1 MTTATDILTQLEE
14 LWEAA
19 EPGPFRQGDTIIVHR
34 HNGEYGIR
42 PRAGYDSEGAKF
54 SHVRVLERAKPKRPE
69 WEAVVASN
77 IADKEHVRDVFVR
90 TEAGNWESPTYLLH
104 ADELV
109 DPVPLVELPER
120 VELREKLLDLW
131 ADNGGEWPG
140 SYALAD
146 AVLELLRG
154 ERRA

>member
-90 TEAGNWESPTYLLH
+90 TEAGNWESPTYLLR

>member
-1 MTTATDILTQLEE
+1 MTAATDIQKQLEE
-14 LWEAA
+14 AWESA
-19 EPGPFRQGDTIIVHR
+19 EPGPFGADDAIIIQR
-34 HNGEYGIR
+34 PSGEYSVR
-42 PRAGYDSEGAKF
+42 PRAGYDSEG
-54 SHVRVLERAKPKRPE
+54 VTLDYIRILERAKPKAPE

-77 IADKEHVRDVFVR
+77 IADREHVRDVFVR
-90 TEAGNWESPTYLLH
+90 TEAGNWESPMYYLT

-109 DPVPLVELPER
+109 DPAPLVELPER

-140 SYALAD
+140 SCALAD

>member
-19 EPGPFRQGDTIIVHR
+19 EPGPFEQGDTIIIHR

-42 PRAGYDSEGAKF
+42 PRAGYDSEDERLG
-54 SHVRVLERAKPKRPE
+54 HIRILERAKPKRPE

-77 IADKEHVRDVFVR
+77 IADKEHLRDVFVR
-90 TEAGNWESPTYLLH
+90 TEAGNWESPMHFLH

-120 VELREKLLDLW
+120 MELREKFLDLW